1 MTNAEDLF
9 EVIVVGLIAGV
20 GLSTAFALA
29 IRAIVE
35 AGDARRAGT
44 TGRFVQHTAIATA
57 FVLICVGAVGF
68 AIYSMIHH

>member
-1 MTNAEDLF
+1 MTNAEDLL

-20 GLSTAFALA
+20 GLATAFALA

-44 TGRFVQHTAIATA
+44 TGRFVQHTVLATV
-57 FVLICVGAVGF
+57 FVLVCVGAVAF
-68 AIYSMIHH
+68 AIYSMINH

>member
-1 MTNAEDLF
+1 MTNAEDLL

-44 TGRFVQHTAIATA
+44 VGRFARHTALATV
-57 FVLICVGAVGF
+57 FVLICIGAVAF

>member
-1 MTNAEDLF
+1 MTSAEDLL
-9 EVIVVGLIAGV
+9 EVIIVGLIAGV

-44 TGRFVQHTAIATA
+44 TGRFARHAALATV
-57 FVLICVGAVGF
+57 FVLVCIGAVVF
-68 AIYSMIHH
+68 AIYSMINH